1 MKKQGKRERRT
12 DAKPGQ
18 LNPDASADSMVAE
31 QSSSLLMYK
40 RASGKPLLCSASLL
54 NETAPLPLANDD
66 LVTQRKKTEKMKK
79 KKKKDDD

>member
-1 MKKQGKRERRT
+1 MPDQ
-12 DAKPGQ
+12 
-18 LNPDASADSMVAE
+18 PDANANANSMVAE